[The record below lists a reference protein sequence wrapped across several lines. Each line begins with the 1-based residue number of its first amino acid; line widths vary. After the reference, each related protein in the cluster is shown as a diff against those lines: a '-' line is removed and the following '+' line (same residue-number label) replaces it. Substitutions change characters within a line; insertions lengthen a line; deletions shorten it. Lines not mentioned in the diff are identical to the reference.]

1 MKIAITSTG
10 KEITDLLEKK
20 FGRAEFF
27 IIADTENSEYKVIDN
42 KAAMEAG
49 GAGIQAGQTII
60 EEKATALITGNV
72 GPNAMKVLT
81 SGNIAIYRGE
91 SVSVEANISLFKQ
104 KKLQQ
109 INTAVAS
116 HFGMK

>member
-10 KEITDLLEKK
+10 TDIKSLLEKK

-27 IIADTENSEYKVIDN
+27 IIADTESNEYKVIDN

-60 EEKATALITGNV
+60 NESAIALITGNV
-72 GPNAMKVLT
+72 GPNALRVLT
-81 SGNIAIYRGE
+81 SGDVAIYRGQ
-91 SVSVEANISLFKQ
+91 SVSIEENITLY
-104 KKLQQ
+104 KKGELQQ
-109 INTAVAS
+109 INTAGEA